1 MIGQIATSL
10 GALGLNIAD
19 MTNVSRGDLAYNLID
34 IENGVD
40 ETVLTKLSAIDNV
53 INVRLISY

>member
-1 MIGQIATSL
+1 
-10 GALGLNIAD
+10 

-40 ETVLTKLSAIDNV
+40 EKVLTKLSAIENV

>member
-1 MIGQIATSL
+1 
-10 GALGLNIAD
+10 

-40 ETVLTKLSAIDNV
+40 EEALSRLSAIENV
-53 INVRLISY
+53 INVRLIS